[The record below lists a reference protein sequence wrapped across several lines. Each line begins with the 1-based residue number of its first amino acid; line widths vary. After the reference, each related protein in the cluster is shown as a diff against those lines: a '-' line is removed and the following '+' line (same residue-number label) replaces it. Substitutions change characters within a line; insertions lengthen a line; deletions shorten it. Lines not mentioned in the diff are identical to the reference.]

1 MSRNSIIFVDLGTI
15 EYESCHKLMLELH
28 QKRVE
33 NQIEDTVLLLE
44 HYDVYTLGKRGR
56 EEDVFDRTI
65 PVYRVERGGEATYHG
80 PGQLVAYFIVSLQE
94 LGIGV
99 ADFVHLVEQAIIDV
113 LADFQIS
120 GERVVGKPGVWVDGR
135 KIASVGMAV
144 KNWVTY
150 HGVALNVNTDLKKFY
165 GIKPCGMEATI
176 MTSMASIIGR
186 PVDINKVKK
195 SMVKHVSKAL
205 NKEPEVVEKL
215 NAVLTQPKS
224 GI

>member
-1 MSRNSIIFVDLGTI
+1 
-15 EYESCHKLMLELH
+15 
-28 QKRVE
+28 
-33 NQIEDTVLLLE
+33 
-44 HYDVYTLGKRGR
+44 TLGKRGR

>member
-1 MSRNSIIFVDLGTI
+1 
-15 EYESCHKLMLELH
+15 
-28 QKRVE
+28 
-33 NQIEDTVLLLE
+33 
-44 HYDVYTLGKRGR
+44 
-56 EEDVFDRTI
+56 
-65 PVYRVERGGEATYHG
+65 
-80 PGQLVAYFIVSLQE
+80 
-94 LGIGV
+94 
-99 ADFVHLVEQAIIDV
+99 
-113 LADFQIS
+113 
-120 GERVVGKPGVWVDGR
+120 VGKPGVWVDGR